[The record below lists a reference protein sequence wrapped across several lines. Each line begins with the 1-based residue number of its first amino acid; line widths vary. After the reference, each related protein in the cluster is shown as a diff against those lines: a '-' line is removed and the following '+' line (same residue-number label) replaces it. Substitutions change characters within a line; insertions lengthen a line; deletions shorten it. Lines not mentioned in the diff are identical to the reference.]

1 MEYQQKKQRI
11 LEEVE
16 YKNLLTFSLQESRLE
31 RNFQS
36 IVEALL
42 LLQNT
47 SDDFKADLE
56 SIKSQNQKLL
66 PDILKRLE
74 SLEQ

>member
-11 LEEVE
+11 LEDVE